1 MALLISTEQIL
12 RAPKVLLH
20 DHNDGGLRP
29 QTMIELA
36 ESSGYTK
43 LPFYEADALQKWFV
57 EACSEGTLELYLE
70 TFEHTISLMQTAEE
84 IIRVN
89 RECAIDLARSGV
101 VYAEV
106 RGAPELFTRKGL
118 TIDQVIEYTVE
129 GYQQGMTEAKSEG
142 NTIRVEGLLCAMRHT
157 TSANEV
163 AAKVVKY
170 QGRGIVGFDIAGPE
184 MGFPPTDHIK
194 AFNFLRE
201 NGAHYTI
208 HAGEAAPLESI
219 ALAVRDCQ
227 TERIGHGIRLIDDI
241 TFIDGEARLGD
252 LAQEI
257 LDKQIALEMA
267 PTSNLQTGG
276 AASYADHPI
285 GVMKNLGF
293 NVTINTDNRLMSDTS
308 MVAEMTHIA
317 TAHNWTLQDLQDVTE
332 NAMNAAFISADEIA
346 QILESQIRPGYEK
359 VENL

>member
-1 MALLISTEQIL
+1 MTLLLTAQEISQ
-12 RAPKVLLH
+12 APKVLLH

-29 QTMIELA
+29 QTMIEMA
-36 ESSGYTK
+36 EESGYTK
-43 LPFYEADALQKWFV
+43 LPFNDAERLAKWFF

-70 TFEHTISLMQTAEE
+70 TFEHTISLMQTPEQ
-84 IIRVN
+84 IIRVA
-89 RECAIDLARSGV
+89 RECALDLARDGV

-129 GYQQGMTEAKSEG
+129 GYQQGMAEAKREG
-142 NTIRVEGLLCAMRHT
+142 FSIRVEGLLCALRHNHF
-157 TSANEV
+157 ADEV
-163 AAKVVKY
+163 AEKVIQFK
-170 QGRGIVGFDIAGPE
+170 GKGIVGFDIAGPE

-194 AFNFLRE
+194 AFNYLRAQ
-201 NGAHYTI
+201 GGHYTI

-219 ALAVRDCQ
+219 ALAVRECK

-241 TFIDGEARLGD
+241 SFENGEARLGE

-276 AASYADHPI
+276 ASSYETHPI
-285 GVMKNLGF
+285 GIMKELGF
-293 NVTINTDNRLMSDTS
+293 NVTINTDNRLMSKTS
-308 MVAEMTHIA
+308 MIKEITEISA
-317 TAHNWTLQDLQDVTE
+317 AHSWDLQDLHDVAE
-332 NAMNAAFISADEIA
+332 NAINSAFISADEIKN
-346 QILESQIRPGYEK
+346 ILESQIRPGYEK
-359 VENL
+359 LGA